1 MHRIYNLCQEG
12 MESTKASGAVGVKT
26 SKTMAAAV
34 APLKAKEYCPP
45 NIYTVP
51 SMVDSPAT
59 FEMAALNSA
68 LDNFPSPEIKMN

>member
-1 MHRIYNLCQEG
+1 

-26 SKTMAAAV
+26 SKTMVAAV

>member
-1 MHRIYNLCQEG
+1 
-12 MESTKASGAVGVKT
+12 
-26 SKTMAAAV
+26 MAAAV
-34 APLKAKEYCPP
+34 APLKAKECCPP

-68 LDNFPSPEIKMN
+68 LDNFPSPEIRLD